1 MKYKAF
7 TLLEMLLVFTLIAL
21 FFGLGLLYT
30 QTSTLRADLN
40 TQADELAAY
49 VRLAQSAA
57 AGGKGDQEHGIR
69 LESDSYTLFVGATYN
84 ELDSTNIVIALPP
97 TVEIQNISLNGGS
110 ADLIFS
116 PPHGETENY
125 GSFQLVSLNT
135 GDSVTLMVNTY
146 GSIEY

>member
-1 MKYKAF
+1 MKNKAF
-7 TLLEMLLVFTLIAL
+7 TLLEMLLVLTLVSL

-57 AGGKGDQEHGIR
+57 ASGKEDQEHGIR
-69 LESDSYTLFVGATYN
+69 LEADSYTLFLGNTYN
-84 ELDSTNIVIALPP
+84 ELDAANIVITLPR

-110 ADLIFS
+110 SDLIFS
-116 PPHGETENY
+116 PPYGETENH

-135 GDSVTLMVNTY
+135 GDAVTLMVNTY

>member
-1 MKYKAF
+1 MKNKAF
-7 TLLEMLLVFTLIAL
+7 TLLEMLLVLTLVAL

-57 AGGKGDQEHGIR
+57 ASGKEDQAHGIR
-69 LESDSYTLFVGATYN
+69 LEADSYTLFLGTTYN
-84 ELDSTNIVIALPP
+84 ELDTSNTLVTLPP

-110 ADLIFS
+110 FDLIFS
-116 PPHGETENY
+116 PPYGETENY

-135 GDSVTLMVNTY
+135 GDAVTLMVNTY